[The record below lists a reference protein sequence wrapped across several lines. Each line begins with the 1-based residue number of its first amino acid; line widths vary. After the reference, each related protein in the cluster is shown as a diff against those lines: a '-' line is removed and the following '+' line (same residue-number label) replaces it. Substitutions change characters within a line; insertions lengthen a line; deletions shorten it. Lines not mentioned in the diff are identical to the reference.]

1 MADIPALNEGSPEL
15 VERVEGPARTG
26 LPPAGSAIGVTTGP
40 IRGSRKIHVGALG
53 VAMREI
59 DLEPSSGEAPLRVY
73 DCSGPYTDPEA
84 RIDIM
89 AGLPEVRRDW
99 IRARGDV
106 EEVLQR
112 EIRPEDNGQL
122 GPDRSGGVQAFP
134 NVRKKV
140 LRAKPGANVSQMHYA
155 RKGIVTPEME
165 YVAEREN
172 LGREQMP
179 AQARDGQDFGAAIP
193 DYVTPEFV
201 RDEVARG
208 RAIIPSNINH
218 PESEP
223 MAIGRNFLVKI
234 NANIGNSAV
243 ASDVAAEVDK
253 MVWAIRWGADTVMDL
268 STGRNIHD
276 TREWIV
282 RNSPVPIGT
291 VPIYQALE
299 KVGGVAEELSWEIYR
314 DTLIEQAEQ
323 GVDYFTIHAGVRLPY
338 IPMTAKRVTGIVS
351 RGGSIMA
358 KWCLSHH
365 KESFLYTRFEE
376 ICEIMKAYD
385 IAFSLGDGLRPGSI
399 ADANDEAQFAE
410 LATLGELTR
419 IAWQHDVQVM
429 IEGPGH
435 VPMHKIK
442 ANMDKQLEACG
453 EAPFYTL
460 GPLATDIA
468 PGYDHITSAIGA
480 AMIGWFGTA
489 MLCYVTPKEHLGL
502 PDRDDV
508 KVGVVTYK
516 LAAHAA
522 DLAKGHPA
530 AKMRDDALSRARFE
544 FRWRDQFNLSLDPDT
559 AEQYHDQTL
568 PAEGA
573 KTAHFCSMC
582 GPKFCS
588 MKITQE
594 VREFAASR
602 AANSLY
608 PGDTGDHELEGLAA
622 KQTQSADSFLA
633 ASTLT
638 VRPEPVEGL
647 SFTSNA
653 GGGQDGA
660 STSSARTDEE
670 IAEAGM
676 AEMSEK
682 FRKEGGEIYLPA
694 ATRLE

>member
-1 MADIPALNEGSPEL
+1 MADS
-15 VERVEGPARTG
+15 PARTE
-26 LPPAGSAIGVTTGP
+26 LRVTTGA
-40 IRGSRKIHVGALG
+40 IRGSRKIHVGPLN

-59 DLEPSSGEAPLRVY
+59 DLEPTSGEPPLRVY
-73 DCSGPYTDPEA
+73 DCSGPYTDPA
-84 RIDIM
+84 VSIDIM
-89 AGLPEVRRDW
+89 AGLAELRRDW
-99 IRARGDV
+99 IRGRGDV
-106 EEVLQR
+106 EEVAQR
-112 EIRPEDNGQL
+112 EVRPEDNGQL
-122 GPDRSGGVQAFP
+122 GPDRSGGVAPFP
-134 NVRKKV
+134 NVRRKV
-140 LRAKPGANVSQMHYA
+140 LRARPGANVSQMHYA
-155 RKGIVTPEME
+155 RRGIVTPEME

-172 LGREQMP
+172 LGRLIRNESLI
-179 AQARDGQDFGAAIP
+179 RDGQDFGAEIP

-201 RDEVARG
+201 RSEVARG

-299 KVGGVAEELSWEIYR
+299 KVGGVAEDLSWEIYR

-338 IPMTAKRVTGIVS
+338 IPMTANRVTGIVS

-365 KESFLYTRFEE
+365 RESFLYARFEE

-410 LATLGELTR
+410 LATLGELTQ
-419 IAWQHDVQVM
+419 IAWRHDVQVM

-442 ANMDKQLEACG
+442 ANMAKQLEACA

-460 GPLATDIA
+460 GPLTTDIA

-594 VREFAASR
+594 VRDF
-602 AANSLY
+602 
-608 PGDTGDHELEGLAA
+608 AA
-622 KQTQSADSFLA
+622 KQNQDAGAFLA
-633 ASTLT
+633 A
-638 VRPEPVEGL
+638 
-647 SFTSNA
+647 
-653 GGGQDGA
+653 D
-660 STSSARTDEE
+660 
-670 IAEAGM
+670 AEAGM

-682 FRKEGGEIYLPA
+682 FREKGGEIYLPA
-694 ATRLE
+694 AE